1 MTRGP
6 AAASGFPRCQP
17 RWLWLALVLG
27 LAWMPAMPAHAQGG
41 TLEYAVKA
49 TYLYKFLPFVDWPAR
64 AFAAP
69 ASPFEVCIAG
79 DDPFREVLDAAV
91 ANQRVND
98 RRIVVRRLMLVEGP
112 AGCHILFVG
121 SANPR
126 AVTTA
131 LQGTSGLPV
140 LTVTDG
146 AREPG
151 AKGMVNFVVQANRVR
166 FEIDDLA
173 AAASGLAV
181 SSKLLSLALN
191 VRPRE

>member
-6 AAASGFPRCQP
+6 AAASGFPRCRP
-17 RWLWLALVLG
+17 RWLWLVLVLG
-27 LAWMPAMPAHAQGG
+27 LGWMPAMPAHAQGG

-49 TYLYKFLPFVDWPAR
+49 AYLYKFLPFVDWPAR

-69 ASPFEVCIAG
+69 ASPFDLCIAG
-79 DDPFREVLDAAV
+79 DDPFRELLDAAV
-91 ANQRVND
+91 ASQRVSD
-98 RRIVVRRLMLVEGP
+98 RRIVVRRLTIAERP
-112 AGCHILFVG
+112 TGCHILFVG

-126 AVTTA
+126 AVTEA
-131 LQGTSGLPV
+131 LQAASGMPV
-140 LTVTDG
+140 LSVTDG

-173 AAASGLAV
+173 AAASGLAI
-181 SSKLLSLALN
+181 SSKLLNLALN